1 MFLTEIVNL
10 VNAGYG
16 QSHEFINDK
25 TRGERGVMHSKRCQG
40 RIEGHE

>member
-25 TRGERGVMHSKRCQG
+25 TRGERGGNAFEEVPG
-40 RIEGHE
+40 TD